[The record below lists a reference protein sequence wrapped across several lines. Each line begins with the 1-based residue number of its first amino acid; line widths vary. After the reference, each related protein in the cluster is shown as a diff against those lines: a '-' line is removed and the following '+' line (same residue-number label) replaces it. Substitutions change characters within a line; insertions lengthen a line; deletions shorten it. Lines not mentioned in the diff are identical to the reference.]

1 MCKTTE
7 FIRERRRRGQPAAAA
22 AAPPLFRFSRE
33 RNEQRQSE
41 REKEEREKKE
51 REKEERAGEEEERE
65 REEEAREKNHVF
77 NLLLLLFSSF
87 PFLPPPSS
95 LQSSH
100 FTTSTGHPQWWQQ

>member
-22 AAPPLFRFSRE
+22 APPLFRFLRE

-51 REKEERAGEEEERE
+51 REKEERE
-65 REEEAREKNHVF
+65 REEEEKKKNHVF

-100 FTTSTGHPQWWQQ
+100 FTTSTGHLQWWQQ

>member
-22 AAPPLFRFSRE
+22 APPLFRFLRE

-51 REKEERAGEEEERE
+51 REKEERE
-65 REEEAREKNHVF
+65 REEEEREKNHVF

-100 FTTSTGHPQWWQQ
+100 FTTSTGHLQWWQQ

>member
-1 MCKTTE
+1 
-7 FIRERRRRGQPAAAA
+7 
-22 AAPPLFRFSRE
+22 LRE

-51 REKEERAGEEEERE
+51 REKEERE
-65 REEEAREKNHVF
+65 REEEEREKNHVF

-100 FTTSTGHPQWWQQ
+100 FTTSTGYLKWWQQ